1 MKGGEIVP
9 RLKTEHI
16 ARLLNQPCEAIRAM
30 VRTGA
35 VSWGVYIKPK
45 TPRYGHGRYFYF
57 PERFAADTGID
68 IEKVKAAM
76 A

>member
-1 MKGGEIVP
+1 M

-16 ARLLNQPCEAIRAM
+16 ARLLGLQCEAVRAM

-35 VSWGVYIKPK
+35 VGWGVYIKPK
-45 TPRYGHGRYFYF
+45 KARYGRGRYVYY
-57 PERFAADTGID
+57 AAKFSQETGLTMA
-68 IEKVKAAM
+68 EVEAAI

>member
-1 MKGGEIVP
+1 M

-16 ARLLNQPCEAIRAM
+16 ARLLDQPCEAIRAM

-35 VSWGVYIKPK
+35 VSWGAYIPPK
-45 TPRYGHGRYFYF
+45 TPRYGRGRYIY
-57 PERFAADTGID
+57 FAAKFAAETGLTM
-68 IEKVKAAM
+68 EEVEAAM

>member
-1 MKGGEIVP
+1 MP

-16 ARLLNQPCEAIRAM
+16 ARLLNQPCEAVRAM

-45 TPRYGHGRYFYF
+45 TARYGRGRYIY
-57 PERFAADTGID
+57 FAAAFA
-68 IEKVKAAM
+68 KAAGLTM
-76 A
+76 EEVEAAQA

>member
-1 MKGGEIVP
+1 M

-16 ARLLNQPCEAIRAM
+16 ARLLNQPCETVRAM

-45 TPRYGHGRYFYF
+45 SQRYGRGQYIYYAHK
-57 PERFAADTGID
+57 FAQETGLTM
-68 IEKVKAAM
+68 EEVEAAI

>member
-16 ARLLNQPCEAIRAM
+16 ARLLNQPCEAVRAM

-45 TPRYGHGRYFYF
+45 TARYGRGKYVYY
-57 PERFAADTGID
+57 PAAFA
-68 IEKVKAAM
+68 KAAGLTM
-76 A
+76 EEVEAAIA

>member
-1 MKGGEIVP
+1 M

-16 ARLLNQPCEAIRAM
+16 ARLLNQPCEAVRAM

-45 TPRYGHGRYFYF
+45 TPRFGRGRYIFY
-57 PERFAADTGID
+57 PAKFA
-68 IEKVKAAM
+68 EAAGLTM
-76 A
+76 EEVEGVMG

>member
-1 MKGGEIVP
+1 M

-16 ARLLNQPCEAIRAM
+16 ARLLDQPCEFVRAL

-35 VSWGVYIKPK
+35 VTWGDYIPPK
-45 TPRYGHGRYFYF
+45 TPRYGRGRYVYY
-57 PERFAADTGID
+57 PAKFAEVTGMTL
-68 IEKVKAAM
+68 EELEKAAM

>member
-1 MKGGEIVP
+1 MKGGEDMP

-16 ARLLNQPCEAIRAM
+16 ARLLNQPCETVRAM

-45 TPRYGHGRYFYF
+45 TPRYGRGQYIFF
-57 PERFAADTGID
+57 PAKFAQDTGLTMEQ
-68 IEKVKAAM
+68 IEAVM
-76 A
+76 T

>member
-1 MKGGEIVP
+1 MKGGGIVP

-16 ARLLNQPCEAIRAM
+16 ARLLNQPCETVRAM

-45 TPRYGHGRYFYF
+45 TARYGRGRYVYY
-57 PERFAADTGID
+57 PAKFAEETGITLA
-68 IEKVKAAM
+68 EVKAAI

>member
-1 MKGGEIVP
+1 MP

-16 ARLLNQPCEAIRAM
+16 ARLLNQPCETVRAL

-45 TPRYGHGRYFYF
+45 SARYGRGRYVYY
-57 PERFAADTGID
+57 PAKFAAETGID

>member
-1 MKGGEIVP
+1 MKGGEDMP

-16 ARLLNQPCEAIRAM
+16 ARLLNQPCEAVRAL

-45 TPRYGHGRYFYF
+45 SQRYGRGRYIYY
-57 PERFAADTGID
+57 PAKFAAETGLTM
-68 IEKVKAAM
+68 EEVEAAI

>member
-1 MKGGEIVP
+1 M

-16 ARLLNQPCEAIRAM
+16 ARLLGLQCEAVRAM

-35 VSWGVYIKPK
+35 VAWGVYTKPK
-45 TPRYGHGRYFYF
+45 TPRYGRGRYFYY
-57 PERFAADTGID
+57 PERFSQDTGID

>member
-1 MKGGEIVP
+1 M

-16 ARLLNQPCEAIRAM
+16 ARLLGLQCEAVRAM

-45 TPRYGHGRYFYF
+45 SARYGRGRYIYYG
-57 PERFAADTGID
+57 ERFAADTGID

>member
-1 MKGGEIVP
+1 M

-16 ARLLNQPCEAIRAM
+16 ARLLGLQCEAVRAM

-35 VSWGVYIKPK
+35 VAWGVYTKPK

-57 PERFAADTGID
+57 PERFSQDTGID
-68 IEKVKAAM
+68 IEKVKATM

>member
-1 MKGGEIVP
+1 M

-16 ARLLNQPCEAIRAM
+16 ARLLDQPCEFVRAL

-35 VSWGVYIKPK
+35 VSWGDYIPPK
-45 TPRYGHGRYFYF
+45 TPRYGRGRYIYY
-57 PERFAADTGID
+57 PAKFAEVTGMTL
-68 IEKVKAAM
+68 EELEAAM